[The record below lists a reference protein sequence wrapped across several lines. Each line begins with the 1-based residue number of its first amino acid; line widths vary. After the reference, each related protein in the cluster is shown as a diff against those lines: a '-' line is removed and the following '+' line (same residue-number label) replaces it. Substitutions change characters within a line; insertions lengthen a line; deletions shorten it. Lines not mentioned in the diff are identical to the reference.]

1 LIPGGG
7 VLGSANVS
15 LQDEIF
21 PSERHP
27 DYVQTEW
34 SRGWGYGSIGFADA
48 ARFLTEHRARFHAS
62 IDQVGLVVF
71 YLQRHRVELA
81 LKELLVAH
89 KVDLSTIKSPHSLRA
104 LWNVCGGAISAV
116 DKQSW
121 DYLDAAGTEVV
132 SVLDSVDP
140 DSAAFRYPE
149 NRKGE
154 EHVRP
159 KFIDLGALEK
169 HVDTFSA
176 AISGY
181 TAYSDEMQ
189 QFEAEE
195 YRELQQELQQEYG
208 DDYGQGQ

>member
-1 LIPGGG
+1 
-7 VLGSANVS
+7 VS
-15 LQDEIF
+15 LWDEIF
-21 PSERHP
+21 PRRRHP
-27 DYVQTEW
+27 NFVQTEW
-34 SRGWGYGSIGFADA
+34 SRGWGYGSIGFAEA
-48 ARFLTEHRARFHAS
+48 ARFLTEHQARFHAS

-81 LKELLVAH
+81 LKALLVAH
-89 KVDLSTIKSPHSLRA
+89 KVDLSRIKPPHSLRA
-104 LWNVCGGAISAV
+104 LWDACGTAISAV

-121 DYLDAAGTEVV
+121 DYLDSAGTELT
-132 SVLDSVDP
+132 SVLDAVDP

-154 EHVRP
+154 EHERP
-159 KFIDLGALEK
+159 KFIDLAALEK

-181 TAYSDEMQ
+181 TAYSYEMQ

-195 YRELQQELQQEYG
+195 YRELQQELRQEYG
-208 DDYGQGQ
+208 DDYGHGQ